1 MVISKP
7 SLTKYFSLTVCT
19 EDKTLFSNVWLPET
33 PGTLS
38 HTQRFAL
45 RMIITLTVFLALPM
59 MLFNAGSIEIV
70 LAVFSVEAS
79 TTTLIFSKIKL
90 KSTTAWL
97 LSDIEDGTI
106 EFTNTIGMA
115 GAGTLLVIFLLS

>member
-7 SLTKYFSLTVCT
+7 SLTKYFSLTVYT

-45 RMIITLTVFLALPM
+45 RMIITLTIFLALPM
-59 MLFNAGSIEIV
+59 MLFNSGLIESII
-70 LAVFSVEAS
+70 AVFSVESS
-79 TTTLIFSKIKL
+79 TTALLFSKITS

-97 LSDIEDGTI
+97 VSDIEDEI
-106 EFTNTIGMA
+106 VEFTNTIGVA
-115 GAGTLLVIFLLS
+115 GAGTVVVIYFLT